1 MMMRGAGASSDGDAA
16 EDAAWATTTTTTTK
30 RTTPSSILERESR
43 ERVGS
48 ESVLANFATYR
59 DSRHNNVVKKIA
71 NRKRWS
77 RPAHRS

>member
-1 MMMRGAGASSDGDAA
+1 MMICGAGASSDGDAA
-16 EDAAWATTTTTTTK
+16 EDAAWATTTTTTK

-48 ESVLANFATYR
+48 ESVLANLATYR